1 MSKSLVLT
9 DKLTIVKQGREN
21 KWIKVETVVRENG
34 SLLQESRYKISS
46 SKMIPKLLGNKMLG
60 CLFNK

>member
-34 SLLQESRYKISS
+34 SLLQDKR
-46 SKMIPKLLGNKMLG
+46 
-60 CLFNK
+60 

>member
-21 KWIKVETVVRENG
+21 KWIKVETVVG
-34 SLLQESRYKISS
+34 KMDPFTRYKISS

>member
-21 KWIKVETVVRENG
+21 KWIKVETVVG
-34 SLLQESRYKISS
+34 KMDPFYKIQD
-46 SKMIPKLLGNKMLG
+46 K
-60 CLFNK
+60 